1 MRAVAPWDF
10 SRGCRSPFFV
20 SYRACSSAA
29 PGSAPAAARPE
40 FTNSL
45 VCSFWTG
52 AKVRRQTLSGVCC
65 HVPIQREHWQTLSR
79 RVEQSSPHL
88 AQLPCYTAF
97 V

>member
-1 MRAVAPWDF
+1 MGFQSGLPLPVFRVVPGMF
-10 SRGCRSPFFV
+10 ICRTGF
-20 SYRACSSAA
+20 
-29 PGSAPAAARPE
+29 APAAARSE

-45 VCSFWTG
+45 VCSFWIC

-88 AQLPCYTAF
+88 AQLPCYAAF